1 MNQRQQKPQV
11 LLDWATISY
20 RSILRTM
27 VYVVLILAVG
37 GVVYFVKAARHA
49 TPQEDALQEI
59 GRAER
64 MHREAQAAAGADEK
78 LQRVVESAAK
88 LLASSRISY
97 DRQDFVEA
105 HAAAQQSQSF
115 SQKVLEGSAG
125 DAFTAKIYTYEGDVK
140 IKRARQFVWENVG
153 SNTALRVGDQIK
165 TASNGSAQIIYF
177 DGTITT
183 IKPGSLL
190 EIRELF
196 EDPTTKVRKVRE
208 KLTWG
213 GVSATTPGANVEGSF
228 HEVATDSATARAM
241 DKARFDVAYD
251 ADTQKTRTAVQSGS
265 TEVQAGGKTLTLQPL
280 ERMEVNRNQEVSRQ
294 RTLPP
299 PSLLEPTDQRVFVI
313 GDGPAPTIS
322 LRWGKVEGAVR
333 YRLEIAK
340 SALFADLLLDRSDLH
355 SVTVQIPGPQEG
367 SYYWRVSAIDAQNVE
382 SSFSETRKFKLAG
395 AQDERTEDRI
405 PPPLELM
412 DFLPTG
418 HLVIINGRTE
428 PGAVL
433 TVEGQKIDV
442 YDDGA
447 FTAVLRVKKEGLN
460 EITIV
465 AQDPA
470 GNETRMRRSVYVESY

>member
-1 MNQRQQKPQV
+1 M

-183 IKPGSLL
+183 IKPASLL

-265 TEVQAGGKTLTLQPL
+265 TEVQAGGKTLTLQ
-280 ERMEVNRNQEVSRQ
+280 
-294 RTLPP
+294 
-299 PSLLEPTDQRVFVI
+299 
-313 GDGPAPTIS
+313 
-322 LRWGKVEGAVR
+322 
-333 YRLEIAK
+333 
-340 SALFADLLLDRSDLH
+340 
-355 SVTVQIPGPQEG
+355 
-367 SYYWRVSAIDAQNVE
+367 
-382 SSFSETRKFKLAG
+382 
-395 AQDERTEDRI
+395 
-405 PPPLELM
+405 
-412 DFLPTG
+412 
-418 HLVIINGRTE
+418 
-428 PGAVL
+428 
-433 TVEGQKIDV
+433 
-442 YDDGA
+442 
-447 FTAVLRVKKEGLN
+447 
-460 EITIV
+460 
-465 AQDPA
+465 
-470 GNETRMRRSVYVESY
+470 